1 MEALIVCVCVQSV
14 YKLATISPHTVCFS
28 VHSPRVTQWWV
39 LMHTCNYIQLL
50 SLAE

>member
-1 MEALIVCVCVQSV
+1 MEALIVCVCLQAI
-14 YKLATISPHTVCFS
+14 ATSSPHTVCFS